1 MKRLFTKPQQLV
13 QQAHDKARRMTAAL
27 CLAVVVLVLLFLLPA
42 ARESL
47 KCLLNYLFAAS
58 EAVNTYVYDRFS
70 VAADAS
76 PTPALLLLG
85 GLIAVLLSLAFLRR
99 SSLIPFLFALFLTFA
114 EIWLGLTLPPLLN
127 ALLFALLMLLALRIR
142 DPRNAGAVLL
152 SSVAVFLFVSAVFP
166 GVNAALEERS
176 ELARDRLDVLEQR
189 ITGTYAEENSAVQ
202 SAREE
207 NRLHE
212 GGGADKE
219 DGTRNDRGYQ
229 HLYEQEQQIS
239 RPQRVRYLKILL
251 LTLAII
257 ALLTLPFAPF
267 LFFNAKRKRSLARRA
282 AFASPD
288 CAEAIRAM
296 FLHLTAYLEACG
308 MGAGNRSFSHWPE
321 LLSGHMP
328 ADYVR
333 QYRRAAAIFSEAA
346 YSAHP
351 MTEEQRTD
359 MEKFLD
365 ETERI
370 LYDEAGWKQ
379 KLRLKYVECLHL

>member
-13 QQAHDKARRMTAAL
+13 QQTHDKAHRMTAAL
-27 CLAVVVLVLLFLLPA
+27 CLAAVVLVLLFLLPA

-47 KCLLNYLFAAS
+47 KCLLNRLFSAS

-76 PTPALLLLG
+76 PTLALLLLG
-85 GLIAVLLSLAFLRR
+85 GLMAVLLLLSFLRR
-99 SSLIPFLFALFLTFA
+99 SRLIPFLFALLLAFA
-114 EIWLGLTLPPLLN
+114 EIWLGLTPPPLLN
-127 ALLFALLMLLALRIR
+127 ALLFALLMLLALRVR
-142 DPRNAGAVLL
+142 DLRNAGAVLL
-152 SSVAVFLFVSAVFP
+152 ASAAVFFFISAVFP
-166 GVNAALEERS
+166 GVNAAQEERS
-176 ELARDRLDVLEQR
+176 ELARDRLGVLEQR
-189 ITGTYAEENSAVQ
+189 ITGTYAEENSTAQ

-207 NRLHE
+207 NRLHDA
-212 GGGADKE
+212 GIKD
-219 DGTRNDRGYQ
+219 DTSNDRDYQ

-239 RPQRVRYLKILL
+239 RPQRVRYLKIIL
-251 LTLAII
+251 LTLGIL
-257 ALLTLPFAPF
+257 ALLVLPFTPF

-288 CAEAIRAM
+288 CAVAIRAM

-308 MGAGNRSFSHWPE
+308 MGAGNRSFSRWPE

-328 ADYVR
+328 TDYV
-333 QYRRAAAIFSEAA
+333 QKYRYAASIFSEAA
-346 YSAHP
+346 YSTHP
-351 MTEEQRTD
+351 MTEEQRAD
-359 MEKFLD
+359 MEKILD

>member
-1 MKRLFTKPQQLV
+1 MKRLFTKPQQSV
-13 QQAHDKARRMTAAL
+13 QQARDKTHRMTAAP
-27 CLAVVVLVLLFLLPA
+27 CLAAVVLVLLFFLPA

-47 KCLLNYLFAAS
+47 KCLLNLLFTAS

-76 PTPALLLLG
+76 PMPALLLLG
-85 GLIAVLLSLAFLRR
+85 GLIAVLLLLSFLRR
-99 SSLIPFLFALFLTFA
+99 SSLLPFLFALFLAFA
-114 EIWLGLTLPPLLN
+114 EIWLGLTPPPLLN
-127 ALLFALLMLLALRIR
+127 ALLFALLMLLVLRIR
-142 DPRNAGAVLL
+142 DLRNAGAFLL
-152 SSVAVFLFVSAVFP
+152 ASVAVFLFVSAVFP
-166 GVNAALEERS
+166 GVNAAQEERS

-212 GGGADKE
+212 GAGADRE
-219 DGTRNDRGYQ
+219 DDTRNDRGYQ

-251 LTLAII
+251 LTLAIL

-308 MGAGNRSFSHWPE
+308 MGTGNRSFSRWPE

-346 YSAHP
+346 YSTHP

-359 MEKFLD
+359 MEKILD
-365 ETERI
+365 ETEHI

>member
-1 MKRLFTKPQQLV
+1 MKRLFTKPHQLV
-13 QQAHDKARRMTAAL
+13 RQVHDKAHRMTVAL
-27 CLAVVVLVLLFLLPA
+27 CLAAAVFVLLFFLPA

-47 KCLLNYLFAAS
+47 KCLLNYLFSAS
-58 EAVNTYVYDRFS
+58 ESVNTYVYDHFS
-70 VAADAS
+70 VTADAS
-76 PTPALLLLG
+76 PTLALLLLG
-85 GLIAVLLSLAFLRR
+85 GLMAVLLLLSVLRR
-99 SSLIPFLFALFLTFA
+99 SRLIPFLFALLLAFA
-114 EIWLGLTLPPLLN
+114 EIWLGLTPPPLLN
-127 ALLFALLMLLALRIR
+127 ALLFALLMLLALRVR
-142 DPRNAGAVLL
+142 DLRNAGAVLL
-152 SSVAVFLFVSAVFP
+152 ASAAVFFFISAVFP
-166 GVNAALEERS
+166 GVNAAQEERS

-189 ITGTYAEENSAVQ
+189 ITGTYAEENSTAQ

-207 NRLHE
+207 NRLHDA
-212 GGGADKE
+212 GIKD
-219 DGTRNDRGYQ
+219 DTSNDRDYQ

-239 RPQRVRYLKILL
+239 RPQRVRYLKIIL
-251 LTLAII
+251 LTLGIL

-267 LFFNAKRKRSLARRA
+267 LFFNAKRKQSLARRA

-288 CAEAIRAM
+288 YAEAIRAM
-296 FLHLTAYLEACG
+296 FLHLTSYLDACG
-308 MGAGNRSFSHWPE
+308 MGAGNRSFSRWPE

-333 QYRRAAAIFSEAA
+333 QYRRAASIFSEAA

-351 MTEEQRTD
+351 MTEEQRAD
-359 MEKFLD
+359 MEKILD

>member
-1 MKRLFTKPQQLV
+1 MKRLFTKPQQSV
-13 QQAHDKARRMTAAL
+13 RQPHDKARRMTAAL
-27 CLAVVVLVLLFLLPA
+27 CLAAAVLVLLFFLPA

-47 KCLLNYLFAAS
+47 KCLLNRLFSAS

-76 PTPALLLLG
+76 PTLALLLLG
-85 GLIAVLLSLAFLRR
+85 GLMAVLLLLSFLRR
-99 SSLIPFLFALFLTFA
+99 SRLIPFLFALLLAFA
-114 EIWLGLTLPPLLN
+114 EIWLGLTPPPLLN
-127 ALLFALLMLLALRIR
+127 ALLFALLMLLALRVR
-142 DPRNAGAVLL
+142 DLRNAGAVFLA
-152 SSVAVFLFVSAVFP
+152 SAAVFFFISAVFP
-166 GVNAALEERS
+166 GVSAAQEERS
-176 ELARDRLDVLEQR
+176 ELARDQLDVLEQR
-189 ITGTYAEENSAVQ
+189 ITGTYAEENSTAQ

-212 GGGADKE
+212 GADAGSE
-219 DGTRNDRGYQ
+219 DDNRNDRGYQ

-239 RPQRVRYLKILL
+239 RPQRVRYLKIIL
-251 LTLAII
+251 LTLGIL
-257 ALLTLPFAPF
+257 ALLTLPFVPF
-267 LFFNAKRKRSLARRA
+267 LFFNAKRKQSLARRA

-296 FLHLTAYLEACG
+296 FLHLTAYLDACG
-308 MGAGNRSFSHWPE
+308 MGAGNRSFSRWPE
-321 LLSGHMP
+321 RLSGHMP
-328 ADYVR
+328 ADYV
-333 QYRRAAAIFSEAA
+333 QEYRYAASLFSEAA
-346 YSAHP
+346 YSTHP
-351 MTEEQRTD
+351 MTEEQLTN

>member
-1 MKRLFTKPQQLV
+1 MKRLFTKPQQPV
-13 QQAHDKARRMTAAL
+13 RQIHDKVGRMTAAL
-27 CLAVVVLVLLFLLPA
+27 CLAAVVLVLLFFLPA

-47 KCLLNYLFAAS
+47 KCLLNRLFSAS

-85 GLIAVLLSLAFLRR
+85 GLMAVLLLLSFLRR
-99 SSLIPFLFALFLTFA
+99 SRLIPFLFALLLAFA
-114 EIWLGLTLPPLLN
+114 EIWLGLTPPPLLN
-127 ALLFALLMLLALRIR
+127 ALLFALLMLLALRVR
-142 DPRNAGAVLL
+142 DLRNAGAVLL
-152 SSVAVFLFVSAVFP
+152 ASAAVFFFISAVFP
-166 GVNAALEERS
+166 GVNAAQEERS
-176 ELARDRLDVLEQR
+176 ELARDRLDALEQR
-189 ITGTYAEENSAVQ
+189 ITGTYVEENSTAQ

-207 NRLHE
+207 NRLNE
-212 GGGADKE
+212 GADAGIK
-219 DGTRNDRGYQ
+219 DDTRNDRGYQ

-239 RPQRVRYLKILL
+239 RPQRVRYLKIIL
-251 LTLAII
+251 LTLGIL
-257 ALLTLPFAPF
+257 ALLTLPFTPF

-288 CAEAIRAM
+288 CAVAIRAM

-308 MGAGNRSFSHWPE
+308 MGAGNRSFSRWPE

-328 ADYVR
+328 TDYV
-333 QYRRAAAIFSEAA
+333 QKYRYAASLFSEAA
-346 YSAHP
+346 YSTHP
-351 MTEEQRTD
+351 MTEEQRTN

>member
-152 SSVAVFLFVSAVFP
+152 ASVAVFLFVSAVFP

-251 LTLAII
+251 LTLAIL

-351 MTEEQRTD
+351 MTEEQRTE
-359 MEKFLD
+359 MEKILD
-365 ETERI
+365 ETEHI

>member
-1 MKRLFTKPQQLV
+1 MKRLFTKPQQPV
-13 QQAHDKARRMTAAL
+13 RQIHDKVGRMTAAL
-27 CLAVVVLVLLFLLPA
+27 CLAAVVLVLLFFLPA

-47 KCLLNYLFAAS
+47 KCLLNRLFSAS

-85 GLIAVLLSLAFLRR
+85 GLMAVLLLLSFLRR
-99 SSLIPFLFALFLTFA
+99 SRLIPFLFALLLAFA
-114 EIWLGLTLPPLLN
+114 EIWLGLTPPPLLN
-127 ALLFALLMLLALRIR
+127 ALLFALLMLLALRVR
-142 DPRNAGAVLL
+142 DLRNAGAVLL
-152 SSVAVFLFVSAVFP
+152 ASAAVFFFISAVFP
-166 GVNAALEERS
+166 GVNAAQEERS
-176 ELARDRLDVLEQR
+176 ELARDRLGVLEQR
-189 ITGTYAEENSAVQ
+189 ITGTYAEENSTAQ

-207 NRLHE
+207 NRLNE
-212 GGGADKE
+212 GADAGIK
-219 DGTRNDRGYQ
+219 DDTRNDRGYQ

-239 RPQRVRYLKILL
+239 RPQRVRYLKIIL
-251 LTLAII
+251 LTLGIL

-267 LFFNAKRKRSLARRA
+267 LFFNAKRKQSLARRA

-296 FLHLTAYLEACG
+296 FLHLTAYLDACG
-308 MGAGNRSFSHWPE
+308 MGAGNSSFSRWPE
-321 LLSGHMP
+321 RLSGRMP
-328 ADYVR
+328 TDYIR
-333 QYRRAAAIFSEAA
+333 EYRYAASIFSEAA
-346 YSAHP
+346 YSTHP

-359 MEKFLD
+359 MEKILD

>member
-1 MKRLFTKPQQLV
+1 MKRLFTKPQQP
-13 QQAHDKARRMTAAL
+13 AWRARAKMTAPL
-27 CLAVVVLVLLFLLPA
+27 CLAAAVLALLFFLPA

-47 KCLLNYLFAAS
+47 QCLLNRLFAAS
-58 EAVNTYVYDRFS
+58 EVVNTYVYDRFS

-76 PTPALLLLG
+76 PTLALLLLG
-85 GLIAVLLSLAFLRR
+85 GLVAVLLSLSFLRG
-99 SSLIPFLFALFLTFA
+99 SSLIPFLFALFLAFA
-114 EIWLGLTLPPLLN
+114 EIWLGLTPPPLPN

-142 DPRNAGAVLL
+142 DLRNAGAVLL
-152 SSVAVFLFVSAVFP
+152 ASVAVFLFVSAAFP
-166 GVNAALEERS
+166 GVNAAQEERS
-176 ELARDRLDVLEQR
+176 ELARDRLDILEQR
-189 ITGTYAEENSAVQ
+189 ITGTYAEENSTVQ

-207 NRLHE
+207 NRLHA
-212 GGGADKE
+212 GADADRE
-219 DGTRNDRGYQ
+219 DDTRNDRGYQ

-251 LTLAII
+251 LTLAIL

-333 QYRRAAAIFSEAA
+333 KYRRAAAIFSEAA
-346 YSAHP
+346 YSTHP
-351 MTEEQRTD
+351 MTEEQRAD
-359 MEKFLD
+359 IEKILD
-365 ETERI
+365 ETEHI

>member
-1 MKRLFTKPQQLV
+1 MKRLFTKPQQPV
-13 QQAHDKARRMTAAL
+13 RQIHDKMGRMTAAL
-27 CLAVVVLVLLFLLPA
+27 CLAAVVLVLLFFLPA

-47 KCLLNYLFAAS
+47 KCLLNRLFSAS

-70 VAADAS
+70 IAADAS
-76 PTPALLLLG
+76 PTLALLLLG
-85 GLIAVLLSLAFLRR
+85 GLMAVLLLLSFLRR
-99 SSLIPFLFALFLTFA
+99 SRLIPFLFALLLAFA
-114 EIWLGLTLPPLLN
+114 EIWLGLTPPPLLN
-127 ALLFALLMLLALRIR
+127 ALFFVLLMLLVLRIR

-152 SSVAVFLFVSAVFP
+152 ASAAVFLFISAVFP
-166 GVNAALEERS
+166 GVNAAQEEQS

-189 ITGTYAEENSAVQ
+189 ITGTYAEENSTAQ

-212 GGGADKE
+212 GADAGSK
-219 DGTRNDRGYQ
+219 DDTRNDRGYQ

-239 RPQRVRYLKILL
+239 RPQRVRYLKIIL
-251 LTLAII
+251 LTLGIL

-282 AFASPD
+282 EFASPD

-296 FLHLTAYLEACG
+296 FLHLTAYLDACG
-308 MGAGNRSFSHWPE
+308 MGAGNCSFSRWPE
-321 LLSGHMP
+321 RLSGHMP
-328 ADYVR
+328 ADYV
-333 QYRRAAAIFSEAA
+333 QEYRYAASLFSEAA
-346 YSAHP
+346 YSTHP
-351 MTEEQRTD
+351 MTEEQRTN

-370 LYDEAGWKQ
+370 LYAEAGWKQ

>member
-1 MKRLFTKPQQLV
+1 MKRLFTKPQQPV
-13 QQAHDKARRMTAAL
+13 RQIHDKMGRMTAAL
-27 CLAVVVLVLLFLLPA
+27 CLAAVVLVLLFFLPA

-47 KCLLNYLFAAS
+47 KCLLNRLFSAS

-70 VAADAS
+70 IAADAS
-76 PTPALLLLG
+76 PTLALLLLG
-85 GLIAVLLSLAFLRR
+85 GLMAVLLLLSFLRR
-99 SSLIPFLFALFLTFA
+99 SRLIPFLFALLLAFA
-114 EIWLGLTLPPLLN
+114 EIWLGLTPPPLLN
-127 ALLFALLMLLALRIR
+127 ALFFVLLMLLVLRIR

-152 SSVAVFLFVSAVFP
+152 ASAAVFLFISAVFP
-166 GVNAALEERS
+166 GVNAAQEEQS

-189 ITGTYAEENSAVQ
+189 ITGTYAEENSTAQ

-212 GGGADKE
+212 GADAGSK
-219 DGTRNDRGYQ
+219 DDTRNDRGYQ

-239 RPQRVRYLKILL
+239 RPQRVRYLKIIL
-251 LTLAII
+251 LTLGIL

-282 AFASPD
+282 EFASPD
-288 CAEAIRAM
+288 CAVAIRAM
-296 FLHLTAYLEACG
+296 FLHLTAYLDACG
-308 MGAGNRSFSHWPE
+308 MGAGNCSFSRWPE
-321 LLSGHMP
+321 RLSGHMP
-328 ADYVR
+328 ADYV
-333 QYRRAAAIFSEAA
+333 QEYRYAASLFSEAA
-346 YSAHP
+346 YSTHP
-351 MTEEQRTD
+351 MTEEQRTN

-370 LYDEAGWKQ
+370 LYAEAGWKQ

>member
-1 MKRLFTKPQQLV
+1 MKRLFTKPHQLV
-13 QQAHDKARRMTAAL
+13 RQVHDKAHRMTVAL
-27 CLAVVVLVLLFLLPA
+27 CLAAAVFVLLFFLPA

-47 KCLLNYLFAAS
+47 KCLLNYLFSAS
-58 EAVNTYVYDRFS
+58 ESVNTYVYDHFS
-70 VAADAS
+70 VTADAS
-76 PTPALLLLG
+76 PTLALLLLG
-85 GLIAVLLSLAFLRR
+85 GLMAVLLLLSFLRR
-99 SSLIPFLFALFLTFA
+99 SRLIPFLFALLLAFA
-114 EIWLGLTLPPLLN
+114 EIWLGLTPPPLLN
-127 ALLFALLMLLALRIR
+127 ALLFALLMLLALRVR
-142 DPRNAGAVLL
+142 DLRNAGAVLL
-152 SSVAVFLFVSAVFP
+152 ASATVFLCVSAAFP

-189 ITGTYAEENSAVQ
+189 VTGTYAQENSAAQ

-212 GGGADKE
+212 GADAGIK
-219 DGTRNDRGYQ
+219 DDTRNDRGYQ

-239 RPQRVRYLKILL
+239 RPQRVRYLKIIL
-251 LTLAII
+251 LTLGIL
-257 ALLTLPFAPF
+257 ALLTLPFVPF
-267 LFFNAKRKRSLARRA
+267 LFFNAKRKQSLARRA

-296 FLHLTAYLEACG
+296 FLHLTAYLDACG
-308 MGAGNRSFSHWPE
+308 MGAGNRSFSRWPE

-346 YSAHP
+346 YSTHP

-359 MEKFLD
+359 MEKILD
-365 ETERI
+365 ETEHI

>member
-351 MTEEQRTD
+351 MTEEQRTE
-359 MEKFLD
+359 MEKILD
-365 ETERI
+365 ETEHI

>member
-13 QQAHDKARRMTAAL
+13 QQAHDKAHRMTAVL
-27 CLAVVVLVLLFLLPA
+27 CLAAVVLVLLFLLPA

-76 PTPALLLLG
+76 PTLALLLLG
-85 GLIAVLLSLAFLRR
+85 GLIAVLLSLSLLRR
-99 SSLIPFLFALFLTFA
+99 SSLIPFLFALFLAFA
-114 EIWLGLTLPPLLN
+114 EIWLGLTPPLLN
-127 ALLFALLMLLALRIR
+127 ALLFAMLILLVLRVR

-152 SSVAVFLFVSAVFP
+152 ASAAVFLCVSAVFP

-189 ITGTYAEENSAVQ
+189 MTGTYAEENSAVQ

-212 GGGADKE
+212 GAGANREND
-219 DGTRNDRGYQ
+219 TRNDRGYQ
-229 HLYEQEQQIS
+229 HLYKQEQQIS

-251 LTLAII
+251 LTLAIL

-267 LFFNAKRKRSLARRA
+267 LFFNAKRKRSLTRRA

-308 MGAGNRSFSHWPE
+308 MWAGNRSFSRWPE

-346 YSAHP
+346 YSTHP

-359 MEKFLD
+359 MEKILD
-365 ETERI
+365 ETEHI

>member
-1 MKRLFTKPQQLV
+1 MKRLFTKPQQP
-13 QQAHDKARRMTAAL
+13 ARRARAKMTAPL
-27 CLAVVVLVLLFLLPA
+27 CLAAAVLALLFFLPA

-47 KCLLNYLFAAS
+47 QCLLNRLFAAS
-58 EAVNTYVYDRFS
+58 EVVNTYVYDRFS

-76 PTPALLLLG
+76 PTLALLLLG
-85 GLIAVLLSLAFLRR
+85 GLVAVLLSLSFLRG
-99 SSLIPFLFALFLTFA
+99 SSLIPFLFALFLAFA
-114 EIWLGLTLPPLLN
+114 EIWLGLTPPPLSN

-142 DPRNAGAVLL
+142 DLRNAGAVLL
-152 SSVAVFLFVSAVFP
+152 ASVAVFLFVSAAFP
-166 GVNAALEERS
+166 GVNAAQEERS
-176 ELARDRLDVLEQR
+176 ELARDRLDILEQR
-189 ITGTYAEENSAVQ
+189 ITGTYAEENSTVQ

-212 GGGADKE
+212 GADADRE
-219 DGTRNDRGYQ
+219 DDTRNDRGYQ

-251 LTLAII
+251 LTLAIL

-333 QYRRAAAIFSEAA
+333 KYRRAAAIFSEAA
-346 YSAHP
+346 YSTHP
-351 MTEEQRTD
+351 MTEEQRAD
-359 MEKFLD
+359 IEKILD
-365 ETERI
+365 ETEHI

>member
-13 QQAHDKARRMTAAL
+13 QQTHDKAHRMTAAL
-27 CLAVVVLVLLFLLPA
+27 CLAAVVLVLLFLLPA

-47 KCLLNYLFAAS
+47 KCLLNRLFSAS

-70 VAADAS
+70 VAADIS

-85 GLIAVLLSLAFLRR
+85 GPIAVLLLLSFLRKNR
-99 SSLIPFLFALFLTFA
+99 LIPFLFALLLAFA
-114 EIWLGLTLPPLLN
+114 EIWLGLTPPPLLN
-127 ALLFALLMLLALRIR
+127 ALFFALLMLLALRIR
-142 DPRNAGAVLL
+142 DLRNAGAILL
-152 SSVAVFLFVSAVFP
+152 ASAVVFFFTSAVFP
-166 GVNAALEERS
+166 GVNAAQEERS

-189 ITGTYAEENSAVQ
+189 IIGTYAEENSTAQ

-207 NRLHE
+207 NRLHDA
-212 GGGADKE
+212 GIKD
-219 DGTRNDRGYQ
+219 DTSNDRDYQ

-239 RPQRVRYLKILL
+239 RPQRVRYLKIIL
-251 LTLAII
+251 LTLGIL
-257 ALLTLPFAPF
+257 ALLTLPFTPF

-288 CAEAIRAM
+288 CAVAIRAM
-296 FLHLTAYLEACG
+296 FLHLTAYLDACG
-308 MGAGNRSFSHWPE
+308 MGAGNRSFSRWPE
-321 LLSGHMP
+321 RLSGHMP
-328 ADYVR
+328 TDYIR
-333 QYRRAAAIFSEAA
+333 EYRYAASIFSEAA
-346 YSAHP
+346 YSTHP

-359 MEKFLD
+359 MEKILD

>member
-13 QQAHDKARRMTAAL
+13 QQTHDKAHRMTAAL
-27 CLAVVVLVLLFLLPA
+27 CLAAVVLVLLFLLPA

-47 KCLLNYLFAAS
+47 KCLLNRLFSAS

-70 VAADAS
+70 VAADIS

-85 GLIAVLLSLAFLRR
+85 GPIAVLLLLSFLRKNR
-99 SSLIPFLFALFLTFA
+99 LIPFLFALLLAFA
-114 EIWLGLTLPPLLN
+114 EIWLGLTPPPLLN
-127 ALLFALLMLLALRIR
+127 ALFFALLMLLALRIR
-142 DPRNAGAVLL
+142 DLRNAGAILL
-152 SSVAVFLFVSAVFP
+152 ASAVVFFFTSAVFP
-166 GVNAALEERS
+166 GVNAAQEERS

-189 ITGTYAEENSAVQ
+189 ITGTYAEENSTAQ

-207 NRLHE
+207 NRLHDA
-212 GGGADKE
+212 GIKD
-219 DGTRNDRGYQ
+219 DTSNDRDYQ

-239 RPQRVRYLKILL
+239 RPQRVRYLKIIL
-251 LTLAII
+251 LTLGIL

-267 LFFNAKRKRSLARRA
+267 LFFNAKRKQSLARRA

-288 CAEAIRAM
+288 CAEAIRAI
-296 FLHLTAYLEACG
+296 FLHLTAYLDACG
-308 MGAGNRSFSHWPE
+308 MGAGNRSFSRWPE
-321 LLSGHMP
+321 RLSGHMP
-328 ADYVR
+328 TDYIR
-333 QYRRAAAIFSEAA
+333 EYRYAASLFSEAA
-346 YSAHP
+346 YSTHP
-351 MTEEQRTD
+351 MTEEQRTN

>member
-1 MKRLFTKPQQLV
+1 MKRLFTKPQQSV
-13 QQAHDKARRMTAAL
+13 RQPHDKARRMTAAL
-27 CLAVVVLVLLFLLPA
+27 CLAAAVLVLLFFLPA

-47 KCLLNYLFAAS
+47 KCLLNRLFSAS

-76 PTPALLLLG
+76 PTLALLLLG
-85 GLIAVLLSLAFLRR
+85 GLMAVLLLLSFLRR
-99 SSLIPFLFALFLTFA
+99 GRLIPFLFALLLAFA
-114 EIWLGLTLPPLLN
+114 EIWLGLTPPPLLN
-127 ALLFALLMLLALRIR
+127 ALLFALLMLLALRVR
-142 DPRNAGAVLL
+142 DLRNAGAVLL
-152 SSVAVFLFVSAVFP
+152 ASAVVFFFISAVFP
-166 GVNAALEERS
+166 GVSAAQEERS
-176 ELARDRLDVLEQR
+176 ELARDQLDVLEQR
-189 ITGTYAEENSAVQ
+189 ITGTYAEENSTAQ

-212 GGGADKE
+212 GADAGSE
-219 DGTRNDRGYQ
+219 DDNRNDRGYQ

-239 RPQRVRYLKILL
+239 RPQRVRYLKIILL
-251 LTLAII
+251 ALGIL
-257 ALLTLPFAPF
+257 ALLTLPFVPF
-267 LFFNAKRKRSLARRA
+267 LFFNAKRKQSLARRA

-296 FLHLTAYLEACG
+296 FLHLTAYLDACG
-308 MGAGNRSFSHWPE
+308 MGAGNRSFSRWPE
-321 LLSGHMP
+321 RLSGHMP
-328 ADYVR
+328 ADYV
-333 QYRRAAAIFSEAA
+333 QEYRYAASLFSEAA
-346 YSAHP
+346 YSTHP
-351 MTEEQRTD
+351 MTEEQRTN

>member
-99 SSLIPFLFALFLTFA
+99 SSLIPFLFALFLAFA
-114 EIWLGLTLPPLLN
+114 EIWLGLTPPPLLN

-152 SSVAVFLFVSAVFP
+152 ASVAVFLFVSAVFP

-212 GGGADKE
+212 GAGADKE

-359 MEKFLD
+359 MEKILD
-365 ETERI
+365 ETEHI
-370 LYDEAGWKQ
+370 LYDEADWKQ

>member
-1 MKRLFTKPQQLV
+1 MKRLFTKPQQPV
-13 QQAHDKARRMTAAL
+13 RQIHDKMGRMTAAL
-27 CLAVVVLVLLFLLPA
+27 CLAAVVLVLLFFLPA

-47 KCLLNYLFAAS
+47 KCLLNRLFSAS

-70 VAADAS
+70 IAADAS
-76 PTPALLLLG
+76 PTLALLLLG
-85 GLIAVLLSLAFLRR
+85 GLMAVLLLLSFLRR
-99 SSLIPFLFALFLTFA
+99 SRLIPFLFALLLAFA
-114 EIWLGLTLPPLLN
+114 EIWLGLTPPPLLN
-127 ALLFALLMLLALRIR
+127 ALFFVLLMLLVLRIR

-152 SSVAVFLFVSAVFP
+152 ASAAVFLFISAVFP
-166 GVNAALEERS
+166 GVNAAQEEQS

-189 ITGTYAEENSAVQ
+189 ITGTYAEENSTAQ

-212 GGGADKE
+212 GADAGSK
-219 DGTRNDRGYQ
+219 DDTRNDRGYQ

-239 RPQRVRYLKILL
+239 RPQRVRYLKIIL
-251 LTLAII
+251 LTLGIL

-282 AFASPD
+282 EFASPD

-296 FLHLTAYLEACG
+296 FLHLTAYLDACG
-308 MGAGNRSFSHWPE
+308 MGAGNCSFSRWPDR
-321 LLSGHMP
+321 LSGHMP
-328 ADYVR
+328 ADYV
-333 QYRRAAAIFSEAA
+333 QEYRYAASLFSEAA
-346 YSAHP
+346 YSTHP
-351 MTEEQRTD
+351 MAEEQRTN

-370 LYDEAGWKQ
+370 LYAEAGWKQ

>member
-1 MKRLFTKPQQLV
+1 MKRLFTKPQQP
-13 QQAHDKARRMTAAL
+13 ARRARAKMTAPL
-27 CLAVVVLVLLFLLPA
+27 CLTAAVLALLFFLPA

-47 KCLLNYLFAAS
+47 QCLLNRLFAAS
-58 EAVNTYVYDRFS
+58 EVVNTYVYDRFS

-76 PTPALLLLG
+76 PTLALLLLG
-85 GLIAVLLSLAFLRR
+85 GLAAVLLSLSFLRG
-99 SSLIPFLFALFLTFA
+99 SSLIPFLFALFLAFA
-114 EIWLGLTLPPLLN
+114 EIWLGLTPPPLPN

-142 DPRNAGAVLL
+142 DLRNAGAVLL
-152 SSVAVFLFVSAVFP
+152 ASVAVFLFVSAAFP
-166 GVNAALEERS
+166 GVNAAQEERS
-176 ELARDRLDVLEQR
+176 ELARDRLDILEQR
-189 ITGTYAEENSAVQ
+189 ITGTYAEENSTVQ

-212 GGGADKE
+212 GADADRE
-219 DGTRNDRGYQ
+219 DDTRNDRGYQ

-251 LTLAII
+251 LTLAIL

-333 QYRRAAAIFSEAA
+333 KYRRAAAIFSEAA
-346 YSAHP
+346 YSTHP
-351 MTEEQRTD
+351 MTEEQRAD
-359 MEKFLD
+359 IEKILD
-365 ETERI
+365 ETEHI

>member
-27 CLAVVVLVLLFLLPA
+27 CLAAVVLVLLFFLPA

-47 KCLLNYLFAAS
+47 KCLLNLLFTAS

-76 PTPALLLLG
+76 PTLALLLLC
-85 GLIAVLLSLAFLRR
+85 GLIAVLLLLSFLRR
-99 SSLIPFLFALFLTFA
+99 SRIIPFLFALLLVFA
-114 EIWLGLTLPPLLN
+114 EIWLGLTPPPLLN

-152 SSVAVFLFVSAVFP
+152 ASVAVFLCVSAAFP

-212 GGGADKE
+212 GGGADRE
-219 DGTRNDRGYQ
+219 DDTRNDRGYQ

-251 LTLAII
+251 LTLAIL

-296 FLHLTAYLEACG
+296 FLHLAAYLEACG
-308 MGAGNRSFSHWPE
+308 MGAGNRSFSRWPE
-321 LLSGHMP
+321 LLSGHMS

-333 QYRRAAAIFSEAA
+333 QYRRAAAIFSEAV
-346 YSAHP
+346 YSTHP
-351 MTEEQRTD
+351 MTEAQRTD
-359 MEKFLD
+359 MEKILD
-365 ETERI
+365 ETEHI

>member
-1 MKRLFTKPQQLV
+1 MKRFFTKPQQSV
-13 QQAHDKARRMTAAL
+13 QQAHNKSHRMTAAL
-27 CLAVVVLVLLFLLPA
+27 RLAAVVLVLLFFLPA

-47 KCLLNYLFAAS
+47 KCLLNLFFTAS

-70 VAADAS
+70 VATDVS
-76 PTPALLLLG
+76 PTPALLLLS
-85 GLIAVLLSLAFLRR
+85 GLVVLLLLLSFLRR
-99 SSLIPFLFALFLTFA
+99 SFLIPFLSALFLAFA
-114 EIWLGLTLPPLLN
+114 EIWLGLTPPPLPN

-142 DPRNAGAVLL
+142 DMRNAGAVLL
-152 SSVAVFLFVSAVFP
+152 VSAAVFLFVSAVFP
-166 GVNAALEERS
+166 GVNAAQEERS

-189 ITGTYAEENSAVQ
+189 ITGIYAEENSAVQ

-207 NRLHE
+207 KRLHE
-212 GGGADKE
+212 GAGADRE
-219 DGTRNDRGYQ
+219 DDTRNDRGYQ

-251 LTLAII
+251 LTLGIL

-308 MGAGNRSFSHWPE
+308 MGAGNCSFSHWPE

-359 MEKFLD
+359 MEKILD
-365 ETERI
+365 ETEHI
-370 LYDEAGWKQ
+370 LYDEASWKQ

>member
-85 GLIAVLLSLAFLRR
+85 GLIAVLLLLAFLRR
-99 SSLIPFLFALFLTFA
+99 SSLIPFLFALFLAFA
-114 EIWLGLTLPPLLN
+114 EIWLGLTPPPLLN

-152 SSVAVFLFVSAVFP
+152 ASVAVFLFVSAVFP

-351 MTEEQRTD
+351 MTEEQRTE
-359 MEKFLD
+359 MEKILD
-365 ETERI
+365 ETEHI
-370 LYDEAGWKQ
+370 LYDEADWKQ
-379 KLRLKYVECLHL
+379 KLRLKYMECLHL

>member
-13 QQAHDKARRMTAAL
+13 LQAHNKARRMTAAL
-27 CLAVVVLVLLFLLPA
+27 CLAAVVLVLLFLLPA

-47 KCLLNYLFAAS
+47 KCLLNLLFAAS

-76 PTPALLLLG
+76 PTLALLLLC
-85 GLIAVLLSLAFLRR
+85 GLIAVLLLLSFLRR
-99 SSLIPFLFALFLTFA
+99 SRMIPFLFALLLVFV
-114 EIWLGLTLPPLLN
+114 EIWLGLTPPPLLN
-127 ALLFALLMLLALRIR
+127 ALLFALLMLLVLRVR
-142 DPRNAGAVLL
+142 DLRNAGAVLL
-152 SSVAVFLFVSAVFP
+152 ASVAVFLCVSAAFP

-212 GGGADKE
+212 GAGAGRE
-219 DGTRNDRGYQ
+219 DDTRNDRSYQ

-251 LTLAII
+251 LTLAIL

-308 MGAGNRSFSHWPE
+308 MGAGNCSFSRWPE
-321 LLSGHMP
+321 LLSGHMS

-346 YSAHP
+346 YSTHP
-351 MTEEQRTD
+351 MTEEQRAD
-359 MEKFLD
+359 MEKILD
-365 ETERI
+365 ETEHI

>member
-1 MKRLFTKPQQLV
+1 MKRLFTKPQQPV
-13 QQAHDKARRMTAAL
+13 RQARAKMTAPL
-27 CLAVVVLVLLFLLPA
+27 CLAAAVLALLFFLPA

-47 KCLLNYLFAAS
+47 RCLLNRLFAAS
-58 EAVNTYVYDRFS
+58 EAVNAYVYDRFP

-76 PTPALLLLG
+76 PTLALLLLG
-85 GLIAVLLSLAFLRR
+85 GLTAVLLLLSFLRGSR
-99 SSLIPFLFALFLTFA
+99 LVPFLFALFLAFA
-114 EIWLGLTLPPLLN
+114 EIWLGLTPPPLLN
-127 ALLFALLMLLALRIR
+127 ALLFALLTLLALRVR
-142 DPRNAGAVLL
+142 DLRNAGAVLL
-152 SSVAVFLFVSAVFP
+152 AAAAVFLCVSAVFP

-189 ITGTYAEENSAVQ
+189 VTGTYAQENSAAQ

-212 GGGADKE
+212 ETGSDSGDDA
-219 DGTRNDRGYQ
+219 RNDRSYR

-251 LTLAII
+251 LTLGIL

-288 CAEAIRAM
+288 RAEAIRAM

-308 MGAGNRSFSHWPE
+308 MGAGNRPFSRWPE
-321 LLSGHMP
+321 LLSGQMP
-328 ADYVR
+328 PDYVR
-333 QYRRAAAIFSEAA
+333 SYRRAAAIFSEAA
-346 YSAHP
+346 YSTHP
-351 MTEEQRTD
+351 MTEEQRAG
-359 MEKFLD
+359 MEKILD

-370 LYDEAGWKQ
+370 LYVEAGWKQ

>member
-1 MKRLFTKPQQLV
+1 MKCLFTKSQQLV

-152 SSVAVFLFVSAVFP
+152 ASVAVFLFVSAVFP

-219 DGTRNDRGYQ
+219 DDTRNDRGYQ

-351 MTEEQRTD
+351 MTEEQRTE
-359 MEKFLD
+359 MEKILD
-365 ETERI
+365 ETEHI